1 MFRLMGKMLDYCK
14 DDKIELNKT
23 TTLIKNYRN
32 ELLYKDISEIAKCGQ
47 NNVTDMP
54 LLHKINE
61 YCIFLEVVGEFLISL
76 NNQSDSQEIGYFWM
90 LKNHCRIIGTIFF

>member
-1 MFRLMGKMLDYCK
+1 
-14 DDKIELNKT
+14 
-23 TTLIKNYRN
+23 
-32 ELLYKDISEIAKCGQ
+32 LLYNNLTEIVKCGQ

-76 NNQSDSQEIGYFWM
+76 NSQDDSQEKGYFWM
-90 LKNHCRIIGTIFF
+90 LKNHCKAIGTIFF